1 MSIARIASTLAI
13 ITRTHICATALW
25 VLKASNTKMIQI
37 IIILENPFYYCHCYG
52 DSIPIYGTSRT
63 AVPVVVTAFVKCT
76 RDPRCGV
83 SDPVERRELVEIK
96 IQLID
101 VVAVIQ
107 RNLQLRSRERNEFL
121 EFLELEGTGTLL
133 RFQGKLSQ
141 LLAEEELMLAKAG
154 SHSFLDVGRSLKD

>member
-1 MSIARIASTLAI
+1 MMVNNYDGLNGNGQLNETL
-13 ITRTHICATALW
+13 
-25 VLKASNTKMIQI
+25 
-37 IIILENPFYYCHCYG
+37 
-52 DSIPIYGTSRT
+52 
-63 AVPVVVTAFVKCT
+63 
-76 RDPRCGV
+76 
-83 SDPVERRELVEIK
+83 IK
-96 IQLID
+96 D

-154 SHSFLDVGRSLKD
+154 SPAFLMLEDL